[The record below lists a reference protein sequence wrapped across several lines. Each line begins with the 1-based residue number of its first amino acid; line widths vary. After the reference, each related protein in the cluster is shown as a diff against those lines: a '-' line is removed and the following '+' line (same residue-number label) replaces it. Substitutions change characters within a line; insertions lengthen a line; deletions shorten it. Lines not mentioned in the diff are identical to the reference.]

1 MRRIIQLLVM
11 LAFLALIEIMIREV
25 HPEPR
30 VGKLTVELVDADTG
44 ETKPGIIRLSDEL
57 DKSSELILELMVRG
71 LGVDKHGP
79 IHEWY
84 VLPQKST
91 LELKAGRYTL
101 SALHGIE
108 TERAEQTVTIEH
120 GKTTELRLPLKRFY
134 NAASHGLYSGNT
146 HLHLMK
152 LPRVEADRYLVD
164 IPQAD
169 GLDVLFVSHLERV
182 DADRDY
188 VTNQYS
194 REDLQKLGERGVPI
208 GNGEEH
214 RHNFAGWGQGYG
226 HVMLLDLHQLIHPAS
241 IGPGIMKTGT
251 DGRPL
256 QIGIDEARAQG
267 SAIIWCHD
275 QWGYEDIPNRISG
288 RLQATNIFDGGTHGS
303 YQHSFYRFLNAGF
316 HVPFSTG
323 TDWFMYDFSR
333 VYLPAKARPTPRE
346 FLDVLVTGQTFITNG
361 PLFELSVD
369 GHAIGT
375 TVELK
380 QSGQVK
386 IVAKCVGR
394 CDFERLEL
402 VRNGVVI
409 EQVKSQAEG
418 GHFVASIDKSIDV
431 SGPCWFAARTPPPP
445 VKGFA
450 DLQTPVNKNEL
461 GNDLF
466 GHTSAVYVD
475 VAGRHLFD
483 LPTAE
488 GLLAEMSE
496 HRRIIA
502 DQAKFADDTERQRV
516 LRVYDDA
523 ISRWKT
529 RIEQER

>member
-1 MRRIIQLLVM
+1 MRRLVQLLVM
-11 LAFLALIEIMIREV
+11 FAFLTGVWILQAANAPTTGRLTLALLDARNGQPLAGIVQLRDEQQR
-25 HPEPR
+25 
-30 VGKLTVELVDADTG
+30 LVPL
-44 ETKPGIIRLSDEL
+44 PG
-57 DKSSELILELMVRG
+57 LMNRG
-71 LGVDKHGP
+71 LGLDHQGP
-79 IHEWY
+79 IHDWH
-84 VLPQKST
+84 VVPAQT
-91 LELKAGRYTL
+91 TFPLEAGRYTI

-108 TERAEQTVTIEH
+108 TERAEQTVTIER
-120 GKTTELRLPLKRFY
+120 GKTTELQLSLQRFY
-134 NAASHGLYSGNT
+134 DAAAKGLYSGNT

-164 IPQAD
+164 VPKAD
-169 GLDVLFVSHLERV
+169 GLDVLFVSHLERA

-188 VTNQYS
+188 VTNQYT
-194 REDLQKLGERGVPI
+194 REELTKLGERGVPI

-226 HVMLLDLHQLIHPAS
+226 HVMFLELQKLIHPAS
-241 IGPGIMKTGT
+241 IGPGIMKSGT

-256 QIGIDEARAQG
+256 QVGIDEARAQG
-267 SAIIWCHD
+267 ATIIWCHD

-333 VYLPAKARPTPRE
+333 VYVPASQRPTPQA
-346 FLDVLVTGQTFITNG
+346 FLDVLVAGRTMITNG
-361 PLFELSVD
+361 PLLELSVE
-369 GHAIGT
+369 GHGIGT
-375 TVELK
+375 TVDLK
-380 QSGQVK
+380 QPGQVSV
-386 IVAKCVGR
+386 VAQGVGR

-409 EQVKSQAEG
+409 EQVQTKPDG
-418 GHFVASIDKSIDV
+418 GHFVANFNRPIDV
-431 SGPCWFAARTPPPP
+431 TGPCWFAVRTPPPP

-461 GNDLF
+461 GQDLF
-466 GHTSAVYVD
+466 AHTSAVYVD

-483 LPTAE
+483 IPTAE
-488 GLLAEMSE
+488 GLLAEMNE

-502 DQAKFADDTERQRV
+502 DQAKFVDENEKQHV
-516 LRVYDDA
+516 LRVYDEA
-523 ISRWKT
+523 IDRWQA
-529 RIEQER
+529 RIAEQRKS